1 MGNKKR
7 HRNERKSPQ
16 DSSISAGSQEYDLTQ
31 SFKKVRQYS
40 RSTKRS
46 NYALGVTSSDEGR
59 KSQGWNDV
67 VTNDSAQYDNKP
79 TDTFDWSRYDR
90 LEDKFTSFSNKNE
103 EDHTALRQELEG
115 KIDKSSK
122 EIRDDFKDLSRK
134 IDEKLPKQWYT
145 WTVGGIVAMVGLIWV
160 LSYQDVAKM
169 PSKIDKIENRIEQ
182 IESELTKPKQADS
195 IYTMNNESNKIV
207 K

>member
-1 MGNKKR
+1 MGKKNK

-16 DSSISAGSQEYDLTQ
+16 DSSIPIGTQEYDLTQ

-40 RSTKRS
+40 RCTKRL
-46 NYALGVTSSDEGR
+46 NYALGATSSDEGR
-59 KSQGWNDV
+59 KSQRRNDV
-67 VTNDSAQYDNKP
+67 VTNDSAQYDNRP

-115 KIDKSSK
+115 KIDNSSK
-122 EIRDDFKDLSRK
+122 EIRDEFKDLNRK

-169 PSKIDKIENRIEQ
+169 PSKIDRIENRIEQ
-182 IESELTKPKQADS
+182 VERELTKSKQADS
-195 IYTMNNESNKIV
+195 IYTTNNESNKVV